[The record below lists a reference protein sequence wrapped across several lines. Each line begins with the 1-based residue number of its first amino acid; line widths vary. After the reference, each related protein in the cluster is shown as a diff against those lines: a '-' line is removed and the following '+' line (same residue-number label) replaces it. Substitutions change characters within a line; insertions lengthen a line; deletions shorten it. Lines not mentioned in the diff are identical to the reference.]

1 MNEKPEKPNRTLLV
15 NEYMDALKEW
25 QALNS
30 QLANFYRRKK
40 IEKIIEN
47 IPIYR
52 AADEFLN
59 KRANKINAPLPDVL
73 LGDLA
78 IKYIEMLK
86 KEDQGDEENE

>member
-1 MNEKPEKPNRTLLV
+1 MNEKQERPERKILID
-15 NEYMDALKEW
+15 EYMDALKEW

-73 LGDLA
+73 LSDLA

-86 KEDQGDEENE
+86 EEDQGDEENE